1 MAMKASEAAKTAFY
15 KRRVLET
22 KTRLAQEV
30 VGVCRDYCTETWA
43 EVLNWA
49 RVLADSKLRRS
60 ENLFFPEDIREIPK
74 TLPLPIA
81 DLLPL
86 PGQLPAI
93 QAPTPQA
100 EDLIRTRKG
109 KEVQPMVKANQFEDD
124 LTIKDVVSKAKDEEV
139 KSKAGDVHSKAANSK
154 KGPPQAKT

>member
-1 MAMKASEAAKTAFY
+1 MAIKASEAAKTTFY

-49 RVLADSKLRRS
+49 RVLADSELRRS
-60 ENLFFPEDIREIPK
+60 KNLFFPEDIREIPK
-74 TLPLPIA
+74 TLPPPIA

-139 KSKAGDVHSKAANSK
+139 KSNAGDVHSKAANSK